1 MVYIWIAGALLL
13 LAAVLIM
20 KIRVAV
26 EYLHSSDDDRLTV
39 KIRTGFGLLH
49 IKKEIPLIK
58 VNPDDMTI
66 DVKERTKTALK
77 KDQKKR
83 KVGHGEM
90 LDQIRQMKQLVEQVI
105 NLQPI
110 VRGFLKRIHVTKLE
124 WTSVLGFSD
133 AALTGI
139 ITGAAWSVKAWVIA
153 VLDLLFCFDH
163 QPDYEVIP
171 AFNQPSSKTHLTC
184 IFHFRLGHA
193 ITAAFRIVIHWKG
206 KMRGLFKLPKHLS
219 GSTKNDSSV

>member
-105 NLQPI
+105 NLQSI